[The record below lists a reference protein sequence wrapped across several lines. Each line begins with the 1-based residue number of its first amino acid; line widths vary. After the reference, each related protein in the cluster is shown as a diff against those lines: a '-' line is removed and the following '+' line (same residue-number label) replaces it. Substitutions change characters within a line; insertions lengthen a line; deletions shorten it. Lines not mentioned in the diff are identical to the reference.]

1 MPGSSPGM
9 TIGGCLSRGFRTAGR
24 RMRPNHSA
32 LMPLDLERLL
42 AITFDAA
49 RRAGEAIME
58 VYGGDFAVGRKADA
72 SPVTLADQRAETII
86 LAALAAGTPDIP
98 VVAEEQS
105 ETDGLPSAAAD
116 LFWLVDPLDGTKE
129 FVSRNGEFT
138 VNIGLIQRGEPIL
151 GMVHVPA
158 LGLTYAGAGPG
169 SARRWRGSAAA
180 EKIAARRPP
189 PNGLVVVH
197 SRSHE
202 NNEKFAAYL
211 VGKTVAEKR
220 VCGSS
225 VKFCQLAAGEADLY
239 PRFGPTMEWDTAAGH
254 AVLLAAGG
262 SMTTLDGA
270 TFRYGK
276 SGFRNPGFIARG
288 LSPLPRGA

>member
-1 MPGSSPGM
+1 MWSHPP
-9 TIGGCLSRGFRTAGR
+9 SRRVFRTLAR
-24 RMRPNHSA
+24 RPLS

-49 RRAGEAIME
+49 RRAGDAIME
-58 VYGGDFAVGRKADA
+58 IYAGDFAVGRKADA

-86 LAALAAGTPDIP
+86 LAALTAAAPTVP
-98 VVAEEQS
+98 VIAEEHA
-105 ETDGLPSAAAD
+105 EAHGLPSMAAD

-129 FVSRNGEFT
+129 FISRNGEFT
-138 VNIGLIQRGEPIL
+138 VNIALIERGQPVL

-158 LGLTYAGAGPG
+158 LGVTYAGAGPG
-169 SARRWRGSAAA
+169 TARRWRGGAAA
-180 EKIAARRPP
+180 EKIAARLPP
-189 PNGLVVVH
+189 PDGLVVVH

-211 VGKTVAEKR
+211 VGKNIAERR

-225 VKFCQLAAGEADLY
+225 VKFCQLASGEADLY

-262 SMTTLDGA
+262 RVTTLDGA
-270 TFRYGK
+270 EFRYGK
-276 SGFRNPGFIARG
+276 EGFRNPGFIARG
-288 LSPLPRGA
+288 LPSLL